1 MKKICFA
8 DQLFQRQETCLYT
21 DDQDLYYGKWRQLLD
36 TEIYQ

>member
-1 MKKICFA
+1 MKKFA
-8 DQLFQRQETCLYT
+8 LLTNYSKDKRL